1 MIVLASK
8 SAARAALL
16 TGAGVAFETAGSGVD
31 EDALKAALLA
41 ETAHPRDIA
50 DALAEAKAVKV
61 SARRPGALVIGADQT
76 LDLEGRLFDKPS
88 SMSEAAERLREL
100 RGRTHKLHSAVVVAQ
115 DGAPI
120 WREVKTARL
129 TVRAFS
135 DAWLEGYLARGGEA
149 LLSSVGAYQL
159 EGEGVQLF
167 SAVEGDYFTIL
178 GLPLF
183 GLFDLLRRHGAL
195 GE

>member
-16 TGAGVAFETAGSGVD
+16 SAAGVAFETTGSGVD
-31 EDALKAALLA
+31 EDAVKAALLA
-41 ETAHPRDIA
+41 EGAGPREVA

-61 SARRPGALVIGADQT
+61 SGRRPGALVVGSDQT
-76 LDLEGRLFDKPS
+76 LDLDGRLFDKPG
-88 SMSEAAERLREL
+88 SMAEAGERLREL
-100 RGRTHKLHSAVVVAQ
+100 RGRTHKLHSAVVVAR

-129 TVRAFS
+129 TMRPFS
-135 DAWLEGYLARGGEA
+135 DAWLDEYLARGGDA

-183 GLFDLLRRHGAL
+183 GLFDLLRRHGEMA
-195 GE
+195 E